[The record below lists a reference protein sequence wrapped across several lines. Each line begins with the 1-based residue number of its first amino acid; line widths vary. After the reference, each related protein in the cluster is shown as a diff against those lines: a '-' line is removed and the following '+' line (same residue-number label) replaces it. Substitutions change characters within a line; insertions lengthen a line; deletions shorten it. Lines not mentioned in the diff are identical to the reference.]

1 LATSRYFE
9 VAKVAQLRPGRAI
22 TVNTRHGPVA
32 IFNVHGNLF
41 ALEGHCIRCA
51 TRIATGRFDEHEV
64 SCRRCGW
71 RYALR
76 TGAVVQVP
84 RLRLETY
91 TVKVVGSSIMLG
103 TTFAP
108 RQGGE

>member
-1 LATSRYFE
+1 MSRFLE

-22 TVNTRHGPVA
+22 TVNAPHGPVA
-32 IFNVHGNLF
+32 IFNVHGSLF

-51 TRIATGRFDEHEV
+51 TRIATGAFDEHEV

-71 RYALR
+71 RYDLR

-91 TVKVVGSSIMLG
+91 PVKVVGSSIVLG
-103 TTFAP
+103 NAFTP
-108 RQGGE
+108 RRGG